1 MFFLDAHHSQQKFT
15 SRSRC
20 NLVPKSPPPGVVGAR
35 AHPLWKMMEFV
46 SWDDEIPNT
55 KNDSYLFPIWVYF
68 HMYVYIYIWKN
79 KNMFQTTTFVPHEL
93 SWLVAM
99 PIKKRADHSDHPKC
113 GFSNNCNGPD
123 LLAKS
128 QICHPVDLSPPL
140 PISDPRRKR
149 PEQNAGSNR
158 NWKGQLWMSWK
169 CHGNMQNLQQPAI
182 LSYVRKMCE

>member
-1 MFFLDAHHSQQKFT
+1 
-15 SRSRC
+15 
-20 NLVPKSPPPGVVGAR
+20 
-35 AHPLWKMMEFV
+35 
-46 SWDDEIPNT
+46 
-55 KNDSYLFPIWVYF
+55 
-68 HMYVYIYIWKN
+68 
-79 KNMFQTTTFVPHEL
+79 
-93 SWLVAM
+93 M

-169 CHGNMQNLQQPAI
+169 CHGNVMEICKIYSNQPFCHMSGKCVNNCLPFSHVNNKNQISCSSQEIRSPGERGLGRGSAPYNMI
-182 LSYVRKMCE
+182 LIVGGLHLSWFGVSTCSNPSQEYAHES